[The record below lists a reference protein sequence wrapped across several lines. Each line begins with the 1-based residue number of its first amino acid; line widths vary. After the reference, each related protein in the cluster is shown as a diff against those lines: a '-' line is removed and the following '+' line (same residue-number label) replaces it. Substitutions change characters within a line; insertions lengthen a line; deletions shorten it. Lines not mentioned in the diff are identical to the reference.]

1 MNCILSAGNRLRSF
15 SADSMLS
22 SGGSLDL
29 ESGLTVD
36 NTYRPLSLVGMSG
49 SLETPE
55 DPPSKI
61 TNPLWSSDS
70 QLIHSSS
77 SQDVLRTIN
86 EDINRIRD
94 LKAKRS
100 DSPSDSSPENSSQRI
115 SATGDSSLAVNSTQ
129 RLTEQSSPHGIE
141 LETGGS
147 VDLPSYSICVDSGM
161 VMEEEDFCDQSQNSS
176 NNSTVVANEYKKDVE
191 SFKSPVTESTKLAHN
206 QQTNTSLQSDVS
218 GVPQTN
224 QESKSLS
231 TPSQMNHKPL
241 ITNHTK
247 SSSDGQVLPSEN
259 GTQLEPRSKTKDNKI
274 TPTTKTSGSNN
285 LPTSSQV
292 EDKNGNQ
299 IASAKVQKNSL
310 KDIQSNIPP
319 NKDRLSSAKPG
330 QPALVTSSVPPS
342 DKKMSPS
349 DVKVPPSDM
358 KVTPSDKKMSPSD
371 VKVSPSDVKVTPS
384 DKKMSLSDAKV
395 SLSDVKV
402 SPSDA
407 KVSPSNVKGSQRKL
421 SKQASQHSEDAPV
434 IIKSHSFDTPSRLS
448 SQNID
453 LRNSEPKEQKELVDQ
468 PLEPLLS
475 SQSVSLR
482 TKLQRLSTLYDCDDG
497 TDLKLKSEELS
508 GPYEVFKTPKR
519 SSHTRSRLV
528 YIALSFYKLSYL
540 LVRHSDMPLFSL
552 DRFEN
557 NSQV

>member
-129 RLTEQSSPHGIE
+129 RLTEQLSPHGIE

-259 GTQLEPRSKTKDNKI
+259 GTQLEPRSKTKDNKV
-274 TPTTKTSGSNN
+274 TSTTKTSGSNY

-319 NKDRLSSAKPG
+319 NKDRLPSAKPG

-342 DKKMSPS
+342 DKKMSTP
-349 DVKVPPSDM
+349 DVKLSPSDM

-407 KVSPSNVKGSQRKL
+407 KVSPSNVKGSRRKL

-434 IIKSHSFDTPSRLS
+434 ITKSHSFDIPSRLS

-482 TKLQRLSTLYDCDDG
+482 TKLQRLSTLYDCDNG

-557 NSQV
+557 NSPV

>member
-129 RLTEQSSPHGIE
+129 RLTEQLSPHGIE

-259 GTQLEPRSKTKDNKI
+259 GTQLEPRSKTKDNKV
-274 TPTTKTSGSNN
+274 TSTTKTSGSNY

-319 NKDRLSSAKPG
+319 NKDRLPSAKPG

-384 DKKMSLSDAKV
+384 DKKMSFSDAKV

-407 KVSPSNVKGSQRKL
+407 KVSPSNVKGSRRKL

-434 IIKSHSFDTPSRLS
+434 ITKSHSFDIPSRLS

-557 NSQV
+557 NSPV

>member
-206 QQTNTSLQSDVS
+206 QQTDTSLQSDVS

-342 DKKMSPS
+342 DKKMSTP
-349 DVKVPPSDM
+349 DVKLSPSDM

-371 VKVSPSDVKVTPS
+371 VKVPPSDMKMTPS
-384 DKKMSLSDAKV
+384 DKKMSP
-395 SLSDVKV
+395 SDVKV

-407 KVSPSNVKGSQRKL
+407 KVSPSNVKGSRRKL

-434 IIKSHSFDTPSRLS
+434 ITKSHSFDIPSRLS